1 MFSTAFVVMKFFASF
16 GGATDRVA
24 ASSAAVG
31 TAGFRGPSYMN
42 GAPPSSSAA
51 PISRMPEMPVP
62 FRWNSAGMF
71 ALPMVPKVAADLR
84 TAYGSRAG
92 SATLPPTLVYV
103 FVEPR
108 VPKVLQ
114 VGGMSA
120 GTRERYIASFCG
132 TGTGWGIRL

>member
-1 MFSTAFVVMKFFASF
+1 
-16 GGATDRVA
+16 
-24 ASSAAVG
+24 
-31 TAGFRGPSYMN
+31 
-42 GAPPSSSAA
+42 
-51 PISRMPEMPVP
+51 MPEMPVP

-132 TGTGWGIRL
+132 TGTGCGIRL